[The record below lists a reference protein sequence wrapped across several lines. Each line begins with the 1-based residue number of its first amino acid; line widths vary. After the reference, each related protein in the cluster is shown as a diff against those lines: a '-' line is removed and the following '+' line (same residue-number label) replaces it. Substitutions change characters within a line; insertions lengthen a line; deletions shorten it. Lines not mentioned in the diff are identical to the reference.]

1 MMIVQGHE
9 DYIRDS
15 YTNAIVFKGNKP
27 TTTTT
32 IKNNMSIQNLMEIE
46 RLKTEIVEIK
56 SVLEQLLENQ
66 K

>member
-27 TTTTT
+27 TTTT